1 MRLEEH
7 YLKLYRGLRPRGLDG
22 GTEATLAEL
31 AGVLHCTERNVKL
44 LLRGMKAR
52 EWIRWEPGRG
62 RGNRS
67 RLELRAEPDRLLL
80 EQVKERLAHGRLREA
95 MALAELGPDTPDGR
109 RQLAELL
116 QEAFGYRREPAPDE
130 KAGPVEVLRFPSY
143 RQLGP
148 LDPVYTTRRTEL
160 HMIRQLFDTLVR
172 YDRGTDRFLPGLAH
186 HWERA
191 ADEESRERWI
201 FALQKHVRFH
211 NGKPLTARDAAY
223 TLERLRGTAGQ
234 PQSPYAP
241 LYEGLETV
249 AALDEFRLEIR
260 LRKPLGF
267 LLGLLAS
274 PAASIVSA
282 GLTADFAFRPVGTGP
297 FRLAERESRFLA
309 LEAFADYYKRRAH
322 LDRVEMWCLPSA
334 YDGNEASEAE
344 DKAELGGLNFRHF
357 RPNRESGESRLQEHW
372 LEETNIDR
380 GCKFIVL
387 NWRGGPASPWADA
400 GLRELLAAVLRSG
413 SVQLELDGNRGP
425 LANRFIQDLEGSAD
439 ATASPHAPDRKDGQ
453 SSGLHA
459 TSRHAYGTPACR
471 RELTL
476 RLVTYAGAGHERD
489 AAWLQ
494 RALAPHGV
502 RLELSFVPY
511 EALFEEETLAAADLY
526 MLEQPVQEDAEW
538 TLLALLANANSPV
551 RRCLPPELSEWAG
564 RLCAELPGEPSR
576 TRRLELLGRL
586 EEALLRE
593 RAVVLWYRW
602 QQSASYP
609 PGLRDV
615 SISSLGWVDYRKLW
629 FDGRH
634 EDGGSG
640 TPSFRR

>member
-7 YLKLYRGLRPRGLDG
+7 YLKLYRGMKPRGLEG

-31 AGVLHCTERNVKL
+31 AGLLHCTERNVKL
-44 LLRGMKAR
+44 LLRGMQSR
-52 EWIRWEPGRG
+52 GWIGWAPGLG

-67 RLELRAEPDRLLL
+67 RLELRADPDRLLL
-80 EQVKERLAHGRLREA
+80 EQVKERLAQGRLREA
-95 MALAELGPDTPDGR
+95 VALAEQGPDTPDGR

-116 QEAFGYRREPAPDE
+116 QEAFGYRREAAPDE

-143 RQLGP
+143 RPLGS
-148 LDPVYTTRRTEL
+148 LDPAYATRRTEL

-172 YDRGTDRFLPGLAH
+172 YDRETDRFLPGLAH
-186 HWERA
+186 HWERFV
-191 ADEESRERWI
+191 DSEGRERWI

-211 NGKPLTARDAAY
+211 NGKPFAARDAVY
-223 TLERLRGTAGQ
+223 TLERLSGAGGQ

-241 LYEGLETV
+241 LYEGIEAV
-249 AALDEFRLEIR
+249 AALDDFRLKIR
-260 LRKPLGF
+260 LRKPLGP
-267 LLGLLAS
+267 LLGLFAS
-274 PAASIVSA
+274 PAASIVPA

-322 LDRVEMWCLPSA
+322 LDRVEMWCLPST
-334 YDGNEASEAE
+334 YDGIEASEAE
-344 DKAELGGLNFRHF
+344 DEAELGGLNFRHF
-357 RPNRESGESRLQEHW
+357 RPDHDSGESGLREDW

-380 GCKFIVL
+380 GCKFIAL
-387 NWRGGPASPWADA
+387 NWRGGTSSPWADA
-400 GLRELLAAVLRSG
+400 GLRELLAAVLRNG
-413 SVQLELDGNRGP
+413 SVRFELAGNRGP
-425 LANRFIQDLEGSAD
+425 LANRFIRDMEGD
-439 ATASPHAPDRKDGQ
+439 NDIPLASDRKDGH
-453 SSGLHA
+453 SGGFPAMTHHDDG
-459 TSRHAYGTPACR
+459 TSACR
-471 RELTL
+471 RGLTL

-494 RALAPHGV
+494 RALAPHGI
-502 RLELSFVPY
+502 RLELSFAPY
-511 EALFEEETLAAADLY
+511 EALFAEATLAAADLY
-526 MLEQPVQEDAEW
+526 LLEQPVQEDAEW

-551 RRCLPPELSEWAG
+551 RRCLPPELREIAC

-576 TRRLELLGRL
+576 ARRLELLGEL

-593 RAVVLWYRW
+593 RAVILWYRW

-634 EDGGSG
+634 EGGRSG
-640 TPSFRR
+640 TQSFRR